1 VTERDGVAGLQL
13 LTDVDHVTTGGHKV
27 GAVSLVDSV
36 RRRSDGSDRERREEK
51 MHTRDE
57 MGKGAV
63 VVCYDA
69 RLGNSICT
77 FMLRRLRDKYNRK
90 RLNVKVKVKGR
101 RPCWQQTCAALD
113 IQF

>member
-1 VTERDGVAGLQL
+1 VAGLRL
-13 LTDVDHVTTGGHKV
+13 LTDVDHTTTGGHKV

-36 RRRSDGSDRERREEK
+36 WCHSDGSDRERREEK
-51 MHTRDE
+51 THTRDE

-69 RLGNSICT
+69 RPGNGICM
-77 FMLRRLRDKYNRK
+77 FMLRRLRDKYDKK

-101 RPCWQQTCAALD
+101 WPCWQQTRAAPD